1 MASIYE
7 LNKNYQEVAALLE
20 TAETEEE
27 LQAINDTLEMI
38 DVSIEEKVENTAK
51 YIKNVES
58 DIEGIKAEI
67 NRLTTL
73 KKQKERN
80 TEWLKTN
87 IEYALKNKGI
97 DKLEVGTFKC
107 GYRKSESVEVDDLTA
122 IPSDYTKTEVK
133 ADKTA
138 IKKALKAGEEING
151 VHIQTNMNFYIK

>member
-122 IPSDYTKTEVK
+122 IPSGYTKTEVK
-133 ADKTA
+133 VDKIA

-151 VHIQTNMNFYIK
+151 AHIQTNMNFYIK

>member
-27 LQAINDTLEMI
+27 LQAINDTLEML

-67 NRLTTL
+67 NRLTAL

-87 IEYALKNKGI
+87 IEYALKTKGI

-107 GYRKSESVEVDDLTA
+107 GYRKSEKTIVDDVNKLPDELKKVEYKPMA
-122 IPSDYTKTEVK
+122 AE
-133 ADKTA
+133 
-138 IKKALKAGEEING
+138 IKKYIKEHGSLDGARIE
-151 VHIQTNMNFYIK
+151 TCMNFP